1 EAVKPAVVEGN
12 VFDDVVLESEKTEAP
27 LDSEL
32 TGLDQL
38 EDDDI
43 EDVDSLLDNVEVDVS
58 GVMDTEETDADLDD
72 DMVMDLDEGS
82 LDDVLTAKSMPSDA
96 DVDMLLAETHE
107 ETPSLEALQD
117 TVRQLEDRVEE
128 LERRLRDEIAQ
139 LVPAEAAK
147 IIREEI
153 AALAADLED

>member
-1 EAVKPAVVEGN
+1 VPDKPAVVEGN
-12 VFDDVVLESEKTEAP
+12 VFDEAAAGAEAP
-27 LDSEL
+27 VDAEL

-38 EDDDI
+38 EDDDMD
-43 EDVDSLLDNVEVDVS
+43 DVDSLLDNVEVDVS
-58 GVMDTEETDADLDD
+58 GVMGAEEADGVMDD
-72 DMVMDLDEGS
+72 DMVMDLDEES
-82 LDDVLTAKSMPSDA
+82 LDDVLEVEPVPSEADDA
-96 DVDMLLAETHE
+96 LPTETGE
-107 ETPSLEALQD
+107 ASPSLESLQA

-153 AALAADLED
+153 AALASELED